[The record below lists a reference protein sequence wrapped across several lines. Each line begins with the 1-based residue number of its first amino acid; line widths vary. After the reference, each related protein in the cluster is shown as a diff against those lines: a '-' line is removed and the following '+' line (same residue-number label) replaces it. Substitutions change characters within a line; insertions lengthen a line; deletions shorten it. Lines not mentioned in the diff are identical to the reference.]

1 MELSHVV
8 YRVSTDK
15 EYAAQFMSD
24 PETSVKKLGLN
35 LNKDEIASL
44 LSVLGRRSDQ
54 DLLSLTKKGMGAR
67 SWR

>member
-24 PETSVKKLGLN
+24 PETSVQKLGLN
-35 LNKDEIASL
+35 LNKDELASL
-44 LSVLGRRSDQ
+44 LSVLGWKSDQ
-54 DLLSLTKKGMGAR
+54 DILTMTKKGIGAH

>member
-24 PETSVKKLGLN
+24 PETSVQKLGLN
-35 LNKDEIASL
+35 LNKDELASL
-44 LSVLGRRSDQ
+44 LSVLGRRPDQ
-54 DLLSLTKKGMGAR
+54 DLLSLPKKGLGGHY
-67 SWR
+67 WR

>member
-24 PETSVKKLGLN
+24 PETSVQKLGLN
-35 LNKDEIASL
+35 LNKDELASL
-44 LSVLGRRSDQ
+44 LSVLGRRPDQ
-54 DLLSLTKKGMGAR
+54 DLLSLPKKGLGGHN
-67 SWR
+67 WR